1 MFVATGAVYPFIG
14 CLLSPMVAAAA
25 ISLTMVLVITNA
37 LRVCRVNLEAS
48 VMSARFDLS
57 VASYNIHKGVGTDR
71 RRDLARTAAVIAEI
85 GADILA
91 VQEADTR
98 FGNRKGLLDL
108 DKIRTELGLIAVPM
122 DGAGDAHGWHGNL
135 LLVRNAL
142 VQEVHQLILPGLEP
156 RGALVTDLNIA
167 GRPLRVVNAH
177 LGLLQASRKA
187 QVRALIDKIEGLE
200 GRPTLLMGDLN
211 EWRGAGAAFK
221 ALEKH
226 FTFAQAHASFPSRF
240 PLLALDR
247 MMMSPH
253 GELVDVAAHIS
264 PLSRRASDHLP
275 IKARLRFDPDRK
287 GNSD

>member
-1 MFVATGAVYPFIG
+1 
-14 CLLSPMVAAAA
+14 MVT
-25 ISLTMVLVITNA
+25 IH
-37 LRVCRVNLEAS
+37 
-48 VMSARFDLS
+48 DLS

-108 DKIRTELGLIAVPM
+108 DRIRRDLGLIAVPM
-122 DGAGDAHGWHGNL
+122 NDVGDAHGWHGNL

-142 VQEVHQLILPGLEP
+142 VEEVHQLILPGLEP
-156 RGALVTDLNIA
+156 RGALVTDLTIA

-177 LGLLQASRKA
+177 LGLLQVSRTA
-187 QVRALIDKIEGLE
+187 QVRALIDKVSGLE
-200 GRPTLLMGDLN
+200 RRPTLLMGDLN
-211 EWRGAGAAFK
+211 EWRGAGAAFQN
-221 ALEKH
+221 LEKH
-226 FTFAQAHASFPSRF
+226 FTFAQARPSFPSRY

-253 GELVDVAAHIS
+253 GTLTDASVHDS

-275 IKARLRFDPDRK
+275 IKARLRFGLEHRA
-287 GNSD
+287 GQE

>member
-1 MFVATGAVYPFIG
+1 
-14 CLLSPMVAAAA
+14 
-25 ISLTMVLVITNA
+25 
-37 LRVCRVNLEAS
+37 
-48 VMSARFDLS
+48 MSTTHDLS

-71 RRDLARTAAVIAEI
+71 RRDLVRTAAVIAEI

-98 FGNRKGLLDL
+98 FGDRKGLLDL
-108 DKIRTELGLIAVPM
+108 DRIRRDLGLIAVPL
-122 DGAGDAHGWHGNL
+122 DSVGDAHGWHGNL

-142 VQEVHQLILPGLEP
+142 VQEVHQVILPGLEP
-156 RGALVTDLNIA
+156 RGAIVTDLVIA

-177 LGLLQASRKA
+177 LGLLQTSRTA
-187 QVRALIDKIEGLE
+187 QVQALLDKIEGLE

-211 EWRGAGAAFK
+211 EWRGAGAAFQT
-221 ALEKH
+221 LEKH
-226 FTFAQAHASFPSRF
+226 FTFAQAPASFPSRY

-253 GELVDVAAHIS
+253 GALMDVAAHDS

-275 IKARLRFDPDRK
+275 IKARLSFDPNGK
-287 GNSD
+287 AGLV

>member
-1 MFVATGAVYPFIG
+1 MPAQH
-14 CLLSPMVAAAA
+14 
-25 ISLTMVLVITNA
+25 
-37 LRVCRVNLEAS
+37 
-48 VMSARFDLS
+48 DLS

-108 DKIRTELGLIAVPM
+108 DRIRRDLGLIAVPM
-122 DGAGDAHGWHGNL
+122 DGVGDAHGWHGNL

-156 RGALVTDLNIA
+156 RGALVTDLFIA
-167 GRPLRVVNAH
+167 GQPLRVVNAH
-177 LGLLQASRKA
+177 LGLLKASRIA
-187 QVRALIDKIEGLE
+187 QVRALLDKIEGLE
-200 GRPTLLMGDLN
+200 ARPTLLMGDLN
-211 EWRGAGAAFK
+211 EWRGAGVAFQTLK
-221 ALEKH
+221 QR
-226 FTFAQAHASFPSRF
+226 FTFAQARPSFPSRY

-253 GELVDVAAHIS
+253 GTLLDVAAHDS

-275 IKARLRFDPDRK
+275 VKARLRFGP
-287 GNSD
+287 NSCGSEG

>member
-1 MFVATGAVYPFIG
+1 
-14 CLLSPMVAAAA
+14 
-25 ISLTMVLVITNA
+25 
-37 LRVCRVNLEAS
+37 
-48 VMSARFDLS
+48 MSAQHDLS

-108 DKIRTELGLIAVPM
+108 DRIRRDLGLIAVPT
-122 DGAGDAHGWHGNL
+122 DGVGDAHGWHGNL

-142 VQEVHQLILPGLEP
+142 VQEVHRVILPGLEH
-156 RGALVTDLNIA
+156 RGALVTDLIIA

-177 LGLLQASRKA
+177 LGLLQVSRTA
-187 QVRALIDKIEGLE
+187 QVRALLDKIGGME

-211 EWRGAGAAFK
+211 EWREAGTAFQ

-226 FTFAQAHASFPSRF
+226 FTFAQARASFPSRY

-253 GELVDVAAHIS
+253 GSLLEVEVHDS
-264 PLSRRASDHLP
+264 QLSRRASDHLP
-275 IKARLRFDPDRK
+275 IKARLRFDPDSK
-287 GNSD
+287 ADLG